1 MPGSRNA
8 PSRAPCAGQGV
19 RAALSVAAL
28 ATDLNLSTQVRAMV
42 IQSLRRVSRGFTVG
56 TAIALG
62 VTAWASP
69 PMMPVPDRLPNER
82 AAVSSVRVEALHEH
96 DPAGCDLCAAAKLR
110 AAADLAGAPVIEGG
124 LAGSSLSDTDV
135 QHYTLDL
142 TVTPALDH
150 LAGTCTMEVDVVAA
164 SLDRFEF
171 RLADTF
177 LISSLTVDGVEA
189 TWQRMDPIHVRV
201 TLDPPR
207 PAAARFDLSVAY
219 EGVPTSLGLNSIVFQ
234 NRGFPSVRVFYTL
247 SEPWFAY
254 TWWPQKDDNNDKAT
268 GTLIFTVP
276 GNYSVASNG
285 LLTEEVTLPSG
296 QKRYRW
302 ETAYQ
307 TTPYLFSMGG
317 ANYVRFGS
325 TFNHAGGSMPMQFF
339 LYPDSNTTSNRNRCF
354 QTAEMLAAFGNIFG
368 PYPFINEKYGIYQF
382 GFSGGMEHQTMT
394 GQGVFSESI
403 TAHEVGHQWWGN
415 MITCAT
421 WSDIWLQE
429 GMATYCEAL
438 WQEFKPGGGPSAL
451 QATMNNRRP
460 SSVNGTVYI
469 PNPTTVNRIF
479 SSDFSYRKAGWV
491 FHMLRRVV
499 GSAKFFDILAAFRAE
514 YEDGTATTAQFV
526 AVAEAVHGEP
536 LDWFFDPWL
545 YQVGAPEY
553 RYAWRSLT
561 LGQKSYVELYL
572 TQIQNVNWPTFTMPV
587 DVLIA
592 TSETQS
598 TTTPVWNSARAQHYL
613 LPQPAPPLGLA
624 LDPKDWVLIVS
635 KQETPFVEGPPK
647 IIATTPEPGERN
659 AAVDRVTVSFHKP
672 VSVSAFDFSL
682 EAELSGEVPIVVA
695 YNAIEHQA
703 VLTPG
708 DALRPDRY
716 RLTVWDSVTDAAS
729 SQSLDGEIADPLNPA
744 ALPSGDGL
752 PGGSA
757 VIEFI
762 VTQPVIPGD
771 LNCDGAVNN
780 FDIDAF
786 VLALV
791 DAVAYSQAYP
801 LCNPMAG
808 DVDGDGHFDNFDIDD
823 FVARLLN

>member
-1 MPGSRNA
+1 M
-8 PSRAPCAGQGV
+8 
-19 RAALSVAAL
+19 
-28 ATDLNLSTQVRAMV
+28 
-42 IQSLRRVSRGFTVG
+42 SLRPHCQIVRRLIARVGLAVG
-56 TAIALG
+56 MVGWSALPAMAAPPALHAFAPHPDS
-62 VTAWASP
+62 VMAAS
-69 PMMPVPDRLPNER
+69 DR
-82 AAVSSVRVEALHEH
+82 SEALHDH
-96 DPAGCDLCAAAKLR
+96 DPAGCDYCAAAKLR
-110 AAADLAGAPVIEGG
+110 AAADLGEAAIPEGG

-150 LAGTCTMEVDVVAA
+150 LNGTCTMEVMVVAE
-164 SLDRFEF
+164 SLEAFEF
-171 RLADTF
+171 RLSDAF
-177 LISSLTVDGVEA
+177 LITSLTVDGVVA
-189 TWQRMDPIHVRV
+189 AWQRLDPIHVRV

-207 PAAARFDLSVAY
+207 PADAIFDLTVSY

-234 NRGFPSVRVFYTL
+234 NRGFPAVRVFYTL

-285 LLTEEVTLPSG
+285 LLTEEVTLPST

-325 TFNHAGGSMPMQFF
+325 TFDHAGGSMPMQFF

-354 QTAEMLAAFGNIFG
+354 QTADMLAAFGNIFG

-438 WQEFKPGGGPSAL
+438 WQEFKPGGGPSLL
-451 QATMNNRRP
+451 QTTMNNRRP

-479 SSDFSYRKAGWV
+479 SSDFSYRKAAWV

-499 GSAKFFDILAAFRAE
+499 GSATFFDILAAFRAAH
-514 YEDGTATTAQFV
+514 EDGTATTVQFV
-526 AVAEAVHGEP
+526 AIAEAVHGEP
-536 LDWFFDPWL
+536 LDWFFNPWL

-553 RYAWRSLT
+553 RYAWRT
-561 LGQKSYVELYL
+561 LNLGEKSYVELYL
-572 TQIQNVNWPTFTMPV
+572 TQIQSLAWPTFTMPV
-587 DVLIA
+587 DVLVA

-598 TTTPVWNSARAQHYL
+598 TTTPVWNNARAQHYL

-647 IIATTPEPGERN
+647 IIATSPEPGQLVADLDQLLVR
-659 AAVDRVTVSFHKP
+659 FHKP
-672 VSVSAFDFSL
+672 VNLTTFDFLL
-682 EAELSGEVPIVVA
+682 ESETGGEVPVSVA
-695 YNAIEHQA
+695 YNALEYQA
-703 VLTPG
+703 TLTPG
-708 DALRPDRY
+708 GVLGSDRY
-716 RLTVWDSVTDAAS
+716 RLTVWDGVTDVAS
-729 SQSLDGEIADPLNPA
+729 SQRLDGEVADPLDPA
-744 ALPSGDGL
+744 SLPSGDGL
-752 PGGSA
+752 PGGTF

-762 VTQPVIPGD
+762 VTLPVLLGD
-771 LNCDGAVNN
+771 MNCDGAVNN
-780 FDIDAF
+780 FDIDPF

-791 DAVAYSQAYP
+791 DPAAYAEAFP

-808 DVDGDGHFDNFDIDD
+808 DVDGDGHFDNFDIDP
-823 FVARLLN
+823 FVLHLLH